1 MNRAAGSTQKENS
14 PDSSKGR
21 DRGLAGIGALD
32 FLPIVCRR
40 DGRHGSRDNCHE
52 KLRSYRFLC
61 RPLSGPQAR
70 FGIDQQSGAV
80 HPFQTHHKPRQADS
94 GGVGPPAAGVLKL
107 RYLIRH
113 RKMR

>member
-1 MNRAAGSTQKENS
+1 MNRAAGSTQKENN

-21 DRGLAGIGALD
+21 DRGLAGIGA
-32 FLPIVCRR
+32 

-70 FGIDQQSGAV
+70 FGIDQQSPGRSTLFKLTTS
-80 HPFQTHHKPRQADS
+80 HDKPTQA
-94 GGVGPPAAGVLKL
+94 G
-107 RYLIRH
+107 
-113 RKMR
+113 